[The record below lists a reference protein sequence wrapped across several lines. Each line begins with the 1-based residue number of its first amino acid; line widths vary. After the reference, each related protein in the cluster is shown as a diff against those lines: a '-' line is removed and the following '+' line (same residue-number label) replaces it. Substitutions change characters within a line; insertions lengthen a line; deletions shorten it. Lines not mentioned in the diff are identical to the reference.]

1 MGEEEE
7 GMVKKYCTLRILHD
21 KKDQALLWDDSIRD
35 ALRRRRI
42 TMSLWL
48 SEEQGNG
55 EVRVSRVVNPNKILY
70 QVLGAKEQTKAWV
83 SRSFPTSNV
92 RSGPAATSSVGE
104 LNARDGFQWQCTG
117 FYEDP
122 EENRHR
128 ELCDLLRQ
136 LNDNQNTP
144 WLFIGDFN
152 EILFTF
158 EKEGDLVRNERQ
170 MVDFREALDCCN
182 LMDIGAC
189 KTLFPCYE
197 LRHLNHSLSD
207 HCPLLLETVVHGGM
221 ICRWY
226 FRLNF
231 VIHGLDEWFKEICKK
246 RRFTASVLKKKLKA
260 LVELQ
265 KTDEW
270 EYDGAC
276 VGSGDIVGKER
287 PILGRGSSK
296 LCRSY
301 CIGGPSLV
309 GSPLA
314 TDSRGWVRCLKARVF
329 YLVPCKVIM
338 VMADN
343 EAGDGQN
350 KVKSP
355 WKTAVIDGEKVADA
369 TVMGTQSWP
378 DLSNT
383 QQTPENPQVAA
394 EEYAPAVP
402 HPSIEQ
408 RGAGQPKPN
417 GSGNNNSSYK
427 HSSARHH
434 NSDSKRN
441 PNAGPRF
448 PIPLPYYQQP
458 VPAVFHPMVPPPHIA
473 VPGPGYAY
481 HPVPGSFPGV
491 EPQLVKSGS
500 ETTMPAFGSPAQ
512 GLDASR
518 KMQLPPREIP
528 MLILPTSLIEDPTC
542 KNLPGGGPRSFA
554 RPPFFG
560 PAPGFMIGPGYPGAV
575 CYVPIALPGSIRGP
589 HPPRFVPYPINPET
603 NILPPEM
610 VTLRVNIVKQIEYYF
625 SDENLQHDHYLISL
639 MDDQG
644 WVPISTIAD
653 FKRVKRMSTDVQ
665 FIMDAL
671 QSSSTVEAQ
680 GDKIR
685 RRDEWSKWIPTS
697 STTTVSSEA
706 QAAQYQPKENTDSC
720 GNGSVNEDSSRN
732 TCEENVKSTEGNPAE
747 VMYNI
752 NRKHAAVQVQLD
764 DVDQSQG
771 IDPIRFNDHK
781 TESVELLSDVTIQ
794 NVSYLSNDFAQ
805 TFMLDEE
812 LELEQKTSKTLPA
825 FNRTD
830 DEEDE
835 MVNDQD
841 VQRLVI
847 VTQNTRTAEGSK
859 AGAKDSKS
867 ISSEL
872 AAVINDG
879 LYFYEQ
885 ELKTKRSSRRKNNS
899 TYENKDGN
907 PRSPMGA
914 LGVSNLKTVIN
925 ASGSSTLEE
934 SGGSS
939 SRRKQNKGFSKQQS
953 FHKQRFFSS
962 NIKNRG
968 TSNSSIAIISES
980 PPSNSVGYFF
990 GSTPPDSHGPRH
1002 PSKLSCLPHGILSSS
1017 PPVGSLPKSFPPF
1030 QHPSHQLLEENGFK
1044 QQKYLK
1050 FHKRCLSDRKKLGIG
1065 CSEEMNSLYR
1075 FWSYFLRDIF
1085 VPSMYNEFR
1094 KLALEDAAANYNYGV
1109 ECLFRFY
1116 SYGLEKKHTDDLYK
1130 DFEQLTL
1137 DFYHKGNLYGLEKY
1151 WAFHHFRDQKEPI
1164 KKHPE
1169 LDRLLSEE
1177 YRRLED
1183 FRAKEKHSS
1192 TREDRH

>member
-1 MGEEEE
+1 
-7 GMVKKYCTLRILHD
+7 
-21 KKDQALLWDDSIRD
+21 
-35 ALRRRRI
+35 
-42 TMSLWL
+42 
-48 SEEQGNG
+48 
-55 EVRVSRVVNPNKILY
+55 
-70 QVLGAKEQTKAWV
+70 
-83 SRSFPTSNV
+83 
-92 RSGPAATSSVGE
+92 
-104 LNARDGFQWQCTG
+104 
-117 FYEDP
+117 
-122 EENRHR
+122 
-128 ELCDLLRQ
+128 
-136 LNDNQNTP
+136 
-144 WLFIGDFN
+144 
-152 EILFTF
+152 
-158 EKEGDLVRNERQ
+158 
-170 MVDFREALDCCN
+170 
-182 LMDIGAC
+182 
-189 KTLFPCYE
+189 
-197 LRHLNHSLSD
+197 
-207 HCPLLLETVVHGGM
+207 
-221 ICRWY
+221 
-226 FRLNF
+226 
-231 VIHGLDEWFKEICKK
+231 
-246 RRFTASVLKKKLKA
+246 
-260 LVELQ
+260 
-265 KTDEW
+265 
-270 EYDGAC
+270 
-276 VGSGDIVGKER
+276 
-287 PILGRGSSK
+287 
-296 LCRSY
+296 
-301 CIGGPSLV
+301 
-309 GSPLA
+309 
-314 TDSRGWVRCLKARVF
+314 
-329 YLVPCKVIM
+329 M
-338 VMADN
+338 VMADI
-343 EAGDGQN
+343 EAGNGHN
-350 KVKSP
+350 EVKSP
-355 WKTAVIDGEKVADA
+355 WKTAVIDGEKVVDA

-378 DLSNT
+378 DLSGT
-383 QQTPENPQVAA
+383 QETPENPQVAA
-394 EEYAPAVP
+394 DECAPAAP

-417 GSGNNNSSYK
+417 GFGNNNSSYK
-427 HSSARHH
+427 HSPARHQK
-434 NSDSKRN
+434 SDSKRN
-441 PNAGPRF
+441 PNTGPRF
-448 PIPLPYYQQP
+448 PIPLPYYQQL
-458 VPAVFHPMVPPPHIA
+458 VPTVFHPMVPPPHIA

-481 HPVPGSFPGV
+481 HPVPGPFPGV
-491 EPQLVKSGS
+491 EPQLVKSGP

-518 KMQLPPREIP
+518 KMQLPPRGDANAHPANFSNRRPNMQEPGGHFNPGWNHQRAFNPREPIP
-528 MLILPTSLIEDPTC
+528 MQ
-542 KNLPGGGPRSFA
+542 PGGGPRSFA

-575 CYVPIALPGSIRGP
+575 CYVPIAPPGSIRGP

-603 NILPPEM
+603 NVLPPEM

-625 SDENLQHDHYLISL
+625 SDENLQHDRYLISL

-671 QSSSTVEAQ
+671 QSSSTVEVQ
-680 GDKIR
+680 GDMIR
-685 RRDEWSKWIPTS
+685 SRDEWSKWISTS

-706 QAAQYQPKENTDSC
+706 EAAQYQPKENTDSC
-720 GNGSVNEDSSRN
+720 GNGSVNEDNSRD
-732 TCEENVKSTEGNPAE
+732 TCEENVKSPEGNPAE
-747 VMYNI
+747 VMYKI

-764 DVDQSQG
+764 GEKRAFSGGNGNLNRKLTVDFLIKFSDIEQSQG
-771 IDPIRFNDHK
+771 IHPIRFNDCK
-781 TESVELLSDVTIQ
+781 TESVELSSDVTIQ
-794 NVSYLSNDFAQ
+794 NVSDLSNDFAH

-825 FNRTD
+825 FNRTN

-847 VTQNTRTAEGSK
+847 VTQNTGTAEGSK

-872 AAVINDG
+872 AAMINDG

-899 TYENKDGN
+899 TYENKDEN
-907 PRSPMGA
+907 PRSPRGA
-914 LGVSNLKTVIN
+914 LGVSNLKTIIN

-939 SRRKQNKGFSKQQS
+939 LRRKQNKGFSKQQS

-962 NIKNRG
+962 NIKNHG
-968 TSNSSIAIISES
+968 TSRSSIAIISES

-1002 PSKLSCLPHGILSSS
+1002 PSKLSCSPHGTLSSS

-1085 VPSMYNEFR
+1085 VPSIYNEFR
-1094 KLALEDAAANYNYGV
+1094 KLALEDATANYNYGV

-1116 SYGLEKKHTDDLYK
+1116 SYGLEKKYTDDLYK

-1169 LDRLLSEE
+1169 LDRLLREE
-1177 YRRLED
+1177 YQRLED
-1183 FRAKEKHSS
+1183 FRAKEKHTS